1 MVARFDVQKMEWKL
15 VSSPN
20 SLPPSSAHQAV
31 AWKNYLYIFGGE
43 FTSPNQKRFH
53 YYKEFWMLDLKTN
66 QWEQLNLKGCPSPW
80 SDHRMWQEIK
90 PKLGSNLGSMWPS
103 AWSGF
108 QFFGD
113 QDQVLVSG
121 IPKRVKDHSDSIGKL
136 LYITSDVKEVAGK
149 SFDYNV
155 VGRGTAG
162 CPLAATLSEEFSVLL
177 IEGGGSSYDN
187 PLVFDKRFYGFS
199 LIQTDEFS
207 SVSQDFKSTDGAKN

>member
-1 MVARFDVQKMEWKL
+1 MVARHLCMVIFYRFDVQKMEWKL

-43 FTSPNQKRFH
+43 FISPNQKRFL

-66 QWEQLNLKGCPSPW
+66 QWEQLNLNDCLSPW
-80 SDHRMWQEIK
+80 SDHQM
-90 PKLGSNLGSMWPS
+90 
-103 AWSGF
+103 
-108 QFFGD
+108 
-113 QDQVLVSG
+113 VLVSG
-121 IPKRVKDHSDSIGKL
+121 IPKRVKEHLDSIGKL
-136 LYITSDVKEVAGK
+136 LSITSDVKEVAGK

-207 SVSQDFKSTDGAKN
+207 SVSQDFKSTDGAKNRTTEEEYLVDLLL